1 MTTNN
6 LPLVSVCIPAYN
18 NADYISETIDCILN
32 QTYKNIELVICDDHS
47 TDKTI
52 EVIQSYSDPRVKL
65 FLNEKNL
72 GMSGN
77 WNNCLNHCTGEF
89 IKLICADDMLANDAL
104 EKEVMALIN
113 HPSAVMSES
122 DTQFRDLQGNTKGSY
137 TRYKKSG
144 LVDGKVIARAG
155 LFSRNLFGAP
165 LNNTFRRSVLE
176 QVHGFD
182 PSFKY
187 ILDYDFW
194 VSIACLGDVYIIHEP
209 LNYFRLR
216 NDSNTGKV
224 LTTEQKAYVEEH
236 KMLLR
241 KHSQELHISNV
252 DFTLSV
258 MIRKILNFGSRI
270 YLRLFIGKN

>member
-89 IKLICADDMLANDAL
+89 IKLICADDMLTNDAL

-216 NDSNTGKV
+216 SDSNTGKV

-270 YLRLFIGKN
+270 YLRLFIGK

>member
-194 VSIACLGDVYIIHEP
+194 VSIACHGDVYIIHEP

-216 NDSNTGKV
+216 SDSNTGKV

>member
-1 MTTNN
+1 MTNN
-6 LPLVSVCIPAYN
+6 NQPLVSVCIPSYN
-18 NADYISETIDCILN
+18 NAEYISETIDCILN
-32 QTYKNIELVICDDHS
+32 QTYKNLELVICDDHS
-47 TDKTI
+47 KDNTV
-52 EVIQSYSDPRVKL
+52 EVIKGYTDPRVKL
-65 FLNEKNL
+65 FINEKNL

-89 IKLICADDMLANDAL
+89 IKLICADDMLALDSI
-104 EKEVMALIN
+104 EKEVTALIN
-113 HPSAVMSES
+113 NPSALLAES

-137 TRYKKSG
+137 TRYKKAG
-144 LVDGKVIARAG
+144 LVDGKVITRAG

-165 LNNTFRRSVLE
+165 LNNTFRASVLE
-176 QVHGFD
+176 KVKGFD

-241 KHSQELHISNV
+241 KHAEELHISKF
-252 DFTLSV
+252 DFECSV

>member
-47 TDKTI
+47 TDKTV

-216 NDSNTGKV
+216 SDSNTGKV

>member
-89 IKLICADDMLANDAL
+89 IKLICADDMLTNDAL
-104 EKEVMALIN
+104 EKEVIALIN

-144 LVDGKVIARAG
+144 LVTGKVIARAG

-216 NDSNTGKV
+216 SDSNTGKV

-270 YLRLFIGKN
+270 YLRLFIGKD

>member
-1 MTTNN
+1 MKK
-6 LPLVSVCIPAYN
+6 VSIIIPCYN
-18 NADYISETIDCILN
+18 KGQYVKEAVESALN

-47 TDKTI
+47 TDKTV

-216 NDSNTGKV
+216 SDSNTGKV

>member
-47 TDKTI
+47 TDKTV

-144 LVDGKVIARAG
+144 LVTGKVIARAG

-216 NDSNTGKV
+216 SDSNTGKV

>member
-89 IKLICADDMLANDAL
+89 IKLICADDMLTNDAL
-104 EKEVMALIN
+104 EKEVIALIN

-216 NDSNTGKV
+216 SDSNTGKV

-270 YLRLFIGKN
+270 YLRLFIGKD

>member
-47 TDKTI
+47 TDKTV

-65 FLNEKNL
+65 FLNENNL

-216 NDSNTGKV
+216 SDSNTGKV

>member
-47 TDKTI
+47 TDKTV

-89 IKLICADDMLANDAL
+89 IKLICADDMLTNDAL

-144 LVDGKVIARAG
+144 LVTGKVIARAG

-194 VSIACLGDVYIIHEP
+194 VSVACLGDVYIIHEP

-216 NDSNTGKV
+216 SDSNTGKV

-270 YLRLFIGKN
+270 YLRLFIGKD

>member
-47 TDKTI
+47 TDKTV

-89 IKLICADDMLANDAL
+89 IKLICADDMLTNDAL
-104 EKEVMALIN
+104 EKEVIALIN

-216 NDSNTGKV
+216 SDSNTGKV